1 MNGFLSYFLDAF
13 SYKNCPE
20 SEYHLEDSLFCKTLN
35 SYRVIWIMNAYALT
49 FKIIHDPVSD
59 TLYFKMKWLEDDL
72 LFKKKNVNEKQ
83 HKN

>member
-1 MNGFLSYFLDAF
+1 
-13 SYKNCPE
+13 
-20 SEYHLEDSLFCKTLN
+20 
-35 SYRVIWIMNAYALT
+35 MNAYALT